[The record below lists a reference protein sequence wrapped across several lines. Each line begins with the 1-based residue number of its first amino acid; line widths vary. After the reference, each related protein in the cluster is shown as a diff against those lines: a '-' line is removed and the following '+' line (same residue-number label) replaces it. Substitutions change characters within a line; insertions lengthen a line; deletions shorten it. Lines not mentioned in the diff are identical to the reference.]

1 MTDPTELARWL
12 QRYASR
18 YDNGAG
24 FSTPVAG
31 ELAKHPPGSI
41 YDVTTP
47 DGRAVVISKRLTR
60 VSTRRDFVGRKYQLP
75 AGALVAGTV
84 ARIGDAPLPEFDRYD
99 FVYAYLDDYDLTAEV
114 SAGRD
119 LHALQITAAGE
130 MVGCWGLPGTA
141 LGYDPVD
148 LVTVGRVNAT
158 PTAAQ
163 VEAMRAEAVGL
174 TGWDDDYPFYSDGS
188 WSALNLRGFY
198 PEDPSKGIKPSEMPK
213 AWQVDNAADLNRACE
228 WTRLAERCPTIV
240 EFVTSVPWWRRF
252 ERVRLLR
259 MAGRD
264 GRGGALKRHTD
275 ITDRA
280 AGTRNDQ
287 IARFHIALQTHPDI
301 KMTAWQFDG
310 HPIAIHLAPGEAW
323 YLDQRKPHAVKNPTG
338 VDRIH
343 LVVDVLCDDDVR
355 RNIKAAR
362 P

>member
-1 MTDPTELARWL
+1 MTEPAELARWL
-12 QRYASR
+12 QQYAKQ
-18 YDNGAG
+18 YNAGA
-24 FSTPVAG
+24 FATPTAA
-31 ELAKHPPGSI
+31 ELAATPPSMI
-41 YDVTTP
+41 FDVVTP
-47 DGRAVVISKRLTR
+47 TGRAVVVGKRLTR
-60 VSTRRDFVGRKYQLP
+60 VSTRRDFIGRKYQLP
-75 AGALVAGTV
+75 AGALVADTV
-84 ARIGDAPLPEFDRYD
+84 ARLGNAPLPDLDRFDY
-99 FVYAYLDDYDLTAEV
+99 VYAYLDDLDL
-114 SAGRD
+114 SADLKRGRD

-130 MVGCWGLPGTA
+130 MVGCWGRPGTA
-141 LGYDPVD
+141 LGYGAADV
-148 LVTVGRVNAT
+148 VTVGRVDAN
-158 PTAAQ
+158 PTSAQ

-198 PEDPSKGIKPSEMPK
+198 PEDPTRGVKPSEMPK
-213 AWQVDNAADLNRACE
+213 AWQADHPADLDRACD
-228 WTRLAERCPTIV
+228 WTLLAERCPTIID
-240 EFVTSVPWWRRF
+240 FVTSVPWWRRF

-310 HPIAIHLAPGEAW
+310 RPVAIHLAPGEAW

-355 RNIKAAR
+355 RHIEAAR
-362 P
+362 L